1 MGNGVAGAVR
11 TPMDTISSQRRI
23 RIAARAE
30 PAQGASWP
38 CQIVSFSVEGL
49 RVRYPVSRED
59 TISRCFAGGDSCLHL
74 GFRSRASDRLC
85 YMRVRMTRYASG
97 ILEAHYDEQPLRCFE
112 MLLEAAGLARKEPL
126 EAAAAP
132 QAAPRIIVSQC
143 AGTWLDALEPLFRR
157 SLGAL
162 PRLLTRHAREAA
174 SAEEAESFR
183 EAAGQLLKQRDRIW
197 QSVARSLRA
206 GFEGGTDALPACSD
220 WLGVRVMAARAGQ
233 RYEATLAL
241 LHWRLEAL
249 GRDDLSGDQ
258 GPLTPQRLCGAF
270 AAALE
275 QQGFSRRINR
285 RIYPVFEQS
294 VLLALGRVYSQLHEV
309 FLRHDPRR
317 GGTQRYRL
325 TECASPARY
334 KSPDQRLQEARVAT
348 RKAVVPA
355 LPSLMEPDDVRPE
368 SLTSEGRFV
377 TARKLWVCLGMLD
390 EAIVRDSDASLVVPA
405 QVRSSLRRLRQA
417 ESSVQAQPLQKRV
430 AAWFDCSEQQ
440 TMPGELA
447 VAAGLVERLVQSL
460 CESPRLTQRGRWC
473 LRRLETTLLETAV
486 SEPQILDRTDHP
498 LRRIIDLIG
507 HLDTADHRETRDWP
521 RDLYHRIE
529 RMARGQSGH
538 SGLEATVTMLRGLL
552 QSREERHQR
561 KLRPALKAAEG
572 SEKLAEAARITD
584 DALDDRLLGRAV
596 PAPVL
601 QLVENGWR
609 DLMALSYLRSAG
621 QEGEWSEC
629 LALLDALLSLAGK
642 GPAADPDALM
652 ERVQSGL
659 GEIALAQPDEV
670 LRALQAYLHAPE
682 QSRSVRLSDGFC
694 KPDREPEAAA
704 TGEHRLWRLRLEQ
717 MTPGA
722 WFLDESS
729 ADAPAPVRLAWCNER
744 RSEFL
749 LVTPSGKKVAQYNA
763 GEMAD
768 HLVTQRLMPIARQDL
783 QLFNEATWRLIEQF
797 QTQLTESVNTDP
809 VTGLPVA
816 REYARRLGRFLTL
829 AHQGRE
835 QALAVVELASSVQSP
850 VCLQQAAA
858 LLDEQLPPEGLA
870 GVLDSGLFAVLLP
883 AEGAGI
889 WLNWL
894 MGQLSRIL
902 APRHGEGVVRG
913 GVAMGDPGIVT
924 TRHWLD
930 LARDA
935 CRGAPFQSSP
945 TFRYGAVSVERAR
958 YVLRLADRLAG
969 HHELAHEALLL
980 KAHRIIPLHGQ
991 TRMAGQ
997 HEISLSMHNER
1008 GELVNAAELIPLA
1021 ERYHRIRALD
1031 RWVIAQMLEHTTQ
1044 LGGLMPEV
1052 GGGIGI
1058 NISGHSLNDP
1068 ELLEFIYHLLSQRH
1082 HAIEKLWFRIDE
1094 AHAIADPDGVASFIH
1109 EVRELGCRICL
1120 GGMGTDP
1127 DLARLMQRLPVDMI
1141 ALDGALVAGLQH
1153 SRKDRLLL
1161 EATVSLAHR
1170 MGCELIASEVAD
1182 RPVLDILRE
1191 AGVDYA
1197 KGYAIAKPWLV
1208 NR

>member
-11 TPMDTISSQRRI
+11 TPMDTDSTHRRI

-59 TISRCFAGGDSCLHL
+59 TISRCFAKGDCSLHL
-74 GFRSRASDRLC
+74 GFRSRGSDRLC
-85 YMRVRMTRYASG
+85 YMRVRMMRYASG
-97 ILEAHYDEQPLRCFE
+97 ILEAQFDEQPLHCFE
-112 MLLEAAGLARKEPL
+112 MLLEAAGLARREPA
-126 EAAAAP
+126 ESAGVP
-132 QAAPRIIVSQC
+132 QTDPRIIVSQC
-143 AGTWLDALEPLFRR
+143 AGTWVDSLEPLFRR

-162 PRLLTRHAREAA
+162 PRLLTRHAREAG
-174 SAEEAESFR
+174 SAQEAESLR

-206 GFEGGTDALPACSD
+206 GFDEGAGCLPACSD

-249 GRDDLSGDQ
+249 GRDDLSGEQ
-258 GPLTPQRLCGAF
+258 GPLTPQRLCAVF

-275 QQGFSRRINR
+275 QEGFSRRINR
-285 RIYPVFEQS
+285 RIYPVFEQA

-317 GGTQRYRL
+317 GGPQRYRL

-368 SLTSEGRFV
+368 SLTSEGHFV
-377 TARKLWVCLGMLD
+377 TARKLWVCLGML
-390 EAIVRDSDASLVVPA
+390 EGELVSDSDAALIVPA
-405 QVRSSLRRLRQA
+405 QVHSSLRRLRQA
-417 ESSVQAQPLQKRV
+417 ESSVQAQSLQKRL
-430 AAWFDCSEQQ
+430 AAWFDSGQQ
-440 TMPGELA
+440 AIPGELT

-460 CESPRLTQRGRWC
+460 CESPRLSQRGRWC

-507 HLDTADHRETRDWP
+507 HLDTADHQETRDWP

-529 RMARGQSGH
+529 RIARGQSGH
-538 SGLEATVTMLRGLL
+538 RELEATVTTLQGLL
-552 QSREERHQR
+552 ESREEHHQR

-572 SEKLAEAARITD
+572 SEKLAEASRITD

-601 QLVENGWR
+601 QLVEHGWR
-609 DLMALSYLRSAG
+609 DLMALSYLRNAG

-629 LALLDALLSLAGK
+629 LALLDELLAMSEK
-642 GPAADPDALM
+642 GPAPDPDALI
-652 ERVQSGL
+652 ERVRSGL

-682 QSRSVRLSDGFC
+682 QSRSVRLSEGFC
-694 KPDREPEAAA
+694 KREREHEAPA

-722 WFLDESS
+722 WFLDESN

-749 LVTPSGKKVAQYNA
+749 LVSPSGKKVAQYNA

-768 HLVTQRLMPIARQDL
+768 HLVTQKLMPIARQDL
-783 QLFNEATWRLIEQF
+783 RLFNEATRRLIEQL

-816 REYARRLGRFLTL
+816 REYTRRLGRFLTM
-829 AHQGRE
+829 AHQGSE
-835 QALAVVELASSVQSP
+835 QALAVVELAPSVHSAR
-850 VCLQQAAA
+850 CLQRVAA

-883 AEGAGI
+883 AEGVDV

-894 MGQLSRIL
+894 MGQLNRIL
-902 APRHGEGVVRG
+902 AQPHGAGVIRG

-935 CRGAPFQSSP
+935 CRGAPFQPSP
-945 TFRYGAVSVERAR
+945 TFRYGAVSAERAR

-969 HHELAHEALLL
+969 HHELDHEALLL
-980 KAHRIIPLHGQ
+980 KAHRIIPLHAQ

-1044 LGGLMPEV
+1044 MGSLMPEQ

-1058 NISGHSLNDP
+1058 NVSGHSLNDP

-1094 AHAIADPDGVASFIH
+1094 AHAIADPDGVASFIQ

-1170 MGCELIASEVAD
+1170 MGCELVASEVQE